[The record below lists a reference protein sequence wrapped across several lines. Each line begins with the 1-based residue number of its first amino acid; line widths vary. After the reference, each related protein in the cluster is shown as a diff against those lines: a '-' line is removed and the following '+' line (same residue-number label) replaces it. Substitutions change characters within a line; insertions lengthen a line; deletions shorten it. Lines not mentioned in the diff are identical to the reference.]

1 MNVHVAFSFVRA
13 VSSMQKYEFGQS
25 KSISQVVQESDT
37 RPSTSIREVR

>member
-25 KSISQVVQESDT
+25 KSISQVQESDT